1 MGDPGASVSGFL
13 NGSVARKISVEPLL
27 RKATQGKR
35 CGAAPTGDAKETAC
49 GESPCDAGAVEPGCV
64 KRPRL
69 WWMEVWKWISWI
81 FFGGEFEPAEIKEIS
96 LIFDSRLYNL
106 LTKPGGIL
114 LNRFSRGVSNER
126 GVFQEENMRRRA

>member
-1 MGDPGASVSGFL
+1 MTPALASAVF
-13 NGSVARKISVEPLL
+13 VARKISVEPLL

-49 GESPCDAGAVEPGCV
+49 GESPRDAGAVEPAASKGRDCGGLKYGSGFPGFFSGV
-64 KRPRL
+64 NLNRPR
-69 WWMEVWKWISWI
+69 
-81 FFGGEFEPAEIKEIS
+81 IKEIS
-96 LIFDSRLYNL
+96 LMLDSRLYNL

>member
-1 MGDPGASVSGFL
+1 M
-13 NGSVARKISVEPLL
+13 ARKISVEPLL

-49 GESPCDAGAVEPGCV
+49 GESPRDAGAVEPAASKGRDCGEW
-64 KRPRL
+64 RYGSGFPGFY
-69 WWMEVWKWISWI
+69 S
-81 FFGGEFEPAEIKEIS
+81 GGEFEPAEIKEIS

-114 LNRFSRGVSNER
+114 LNRFTRGVSNER